1 MPDCIVEDTTDGVR
15 LIRLNRPE
23 RLNTMG
29 GTLIAT
35 LNEAIRSGEA
45 DDSVRVFVVTGEGRA
60 WCAGADLKD
69 PAVEAFPAAGP
80 GGSRAEAIDYLGG
93 AGRTILTIYRC
104 GKPVIA
110 AINGVTV
117 GGGLGLALSMDIRVA
132 SEEAR
137 FSTVFIAR
145 GLAPDMGVS
154 WFLPRLV
161 GPEHAAELAFTGRM
175 IDAREALRLGL
186 VSKVVPHDQL
196 LTETMALARK
206 IAAQPPG
213 ALAYTRRDL
222 QHAMSS
228 TIEQHLEYEWAN
240 QRLQLASPEFR
251 EGLAAFLERRE
262 PDWAKAWD
270 TANGIP
276 FWSTGQLSG

>member
-1 MPDCIVEDTTDGVR
+1 MPDCIVEDTPDGVR

-29 GTLIAT
+29 GALIAT
-35 LNEAIRSGEA
+35 LTEAIRSGES

-69 PAVEAFPAAGP
+69 PAVEAYPGAGR
-80 GGSRAEAIDYLGG
+80 GSRAEAIDYLGG
-93 AGRTILTIYRC
+93 AGRTILAIYRC

-117 GGGLGLALSMDIRVA
+117 GGGLGMALSMDIRVA

-196 LTETMALARK
+196 LAETMTLARK

-222 QHAMSS
+222 QHATSS

-240 QRLQLASPEFR
+240 QRLQLASSEFS
-251 EGLAAFLERRE
+251 EGLSAFLERRE
-262 PDWAKAWD
+262 PDWSKPWPVN
-270 TANGIP
+270 NGP
-276 FWSTGQLSG
+276 LWARSQDPA